1 MARVRTVAGIQRVE
15 MLDVLDSYIRSYGSG
30 KLMPHPPSSM
40 DPAQLK
46 RQYQAVRFSVLAAAM
61 NTLLFIII
69 AGKCY
74 IILLQI
80 IRHKMSA
87 IGKVLSSYFDICSF
101 VELNLLW
108 FDHYKAGYHGPQI
121 LIIGSI
127 VPEDECF
134 IIQQYAKFYNAI
146 LEKMYSDAL
155 KPVNLRTIVVKGGK
169 IKQPSSRRQ

>member
-15 MLDVLDSYIRSYGSG
+15 MLDVLDSYIRPYGSG

-74 IILLQI
+74 IILLLI

-87 IGKVLSSYFDICSF
+87 IGKVLSSYFDICLF
-101 VELNLLW
+101 VELNLL
-108 FDHYKAGYHGPQI
+108 
-121 LIIGSI
+121 
-127 VPEDECF
+127 
-134 IIQQYAKFYNAI
+134 
-146 LEKMYSDAL
+146 
-155 KPVNLRTIVVKGGK
+155 
-169 IKQPSSRRQ
+169 